1 MKTIFYPCIFDE
13 IRLVAGIEIA
23 TSGNYNLFPVSYAA
37 FCRTFIGYRKLHK
50 EWDSSR
56 FIVTSKP
63 IAKFLTMTPYFPEL
77 A

>member
-56 FIVTSKP
+56 LLLQANRLQSFSR
-63 IAKFLTMTPYFPEL
+63 
-77 A
+77 